1 MLTLSEQTMWN
12 LKTCSIPPTFKLAD
26 HTSKPPFQ
34 IPCSNAS
41 LRLAMERYH
50 IIEPFVLPKDLLSLG
65 FGVFFYIF
73 LANTVWFVVHS
84 PFTKNRGKSP
94 CMLNTQLGIYYTLKY

>member
-26 HTSKPPFQ
+26 HTSKPPFR

-65 FGVFFYIF
+65 FGVFF
-73 LANTVWFVVHS
+73 
-84 PFTKNRGKSP
+84 
-94 CMLNTQLGIYYTLKY
+94 